1 MTGWPL
7 SSFGPKRGRA
17 QFGDKGRM
25 CGGFFFG
32 DARGQGFGAGPGGGS
47 LFFHRAQLVGAGAP
61 APADPTAKLE
71 WLTLDEL
78 VAAVGGEEG
87 EGSVG
92 RLLRRML

>member
-1 MTGWPL
+1 MGNAPA
-7 SSFGPKRGRA
+7 GHAPGV
-17 QFGDKGRM
+17 
-25 CGGFFFG
+25 
-32 DARGQGFGAGPGGGS
+32 GPGGGS

-61 APADPTAKLE
+61 AAVDPGLWLE

-78 VAAVGGEEG
+78 VAEVGGDEA